1 LEVIHVAYE
10 ALVEELSKLP
20 PAELRKVLD
29 ALAQRLEAKKDVEL
43 AREVIEQYRPALE
56 ELASR

>member
-1 LEVIHVAYE
+1 MAYE